1 MRDVVPPFL
10 NYDEDCDPKVTR
22 DDSLFVVVLKL
33 TGDVCRH
40 QGVIRFL
47 ARSALDVDLPQE
59 WIKMIL
65 IGV

>member
-22 DDSLFVVVLKL
+22 DDSLFGVVLKL

-47 ARSALDVDLPQE
+47 ARSALDVDLPQVQSF
-59 WIKMIL
+59 WKQK
-65 IGV
+65 VD

>member
-1 MRDVVPPFL
+1 MPPCL
-10 NYDEDCDPKVTR
+10 NYDENCDPKVTR
-22 DDSLFVVVLKL
+22 DDSLFGVVLKL

-47 ARSALDVDLPQE
+47 VWSALDMDLPQE

>member
-22 DDSLFVVVLKL
+22 DDSLFGEVLKL
-33 TGDVCRH
+33 TGVCRH

-47 ARSALDVDLPQE
+47 AQSALDVDLPQVQSF
-59 WIKMIL
+59 WKQK
-65 IGV
+65 VD

>member
-10 NYDEDCDPKVTR
+10 NYDENCDPKVTR
-22 DDSLFVVVLKL
+22 DESLFGVVLKL

-40 QGVIRFL
+40 QGVICFL
-47 ARSALDVDLPQE
+47 ARSALDMDLPQE
-59 WIKMIL
+59 WVKIIL

>member
-10 NYDEDCDPKVTR
+10 NYDEDWDPKVTR
-22 DDSLFVVVLKL
+22 DDSLFGVVLKL

-47 ARSALDVDLPQE
+47 A
-59 WIKMIL
+59 
-65 IGV
+65 